1 MRLIVFPSG
10 SSIVAMRTP
19 IVASRIAAISS
30 PRDRSAWMCSSRSDA
45 ATLKYERPDRSP
57 STNTWTHPVSASRPS
72 ADWAWVYW
80 WVSLEQSLMPS
91 DGNGEITDR
100 NDGEHV
106 VDGRGAGLPVDAACY
121 SHSKGAMPRGQDRQC
136 AGFIARCNTAHAECI
151 QLSTPIPSK
160 VRSRVSP
167 NPDSSTGAID
177 ATERPG
183 RRKRPAPL
191 TLIVLCTG
199 LAITGLLSWVTYSIN
214 VHNEDRLLQLQAR
227 QAATILAGA
236 VPTISDPV
244 GLGG

>member
-1 MRLIVFPSG
+1 MLPSG

-19 IVASRIAAISS
+19 FVASRIAAISS

-121 SHSKGAMPRGQDRQC
+121 SHHPALGSNAPWSGSAVRGFHCTLQYCARRMHPIEHADTKQGPEPSESKPRQFHWCDRRHGA
-136 AGFIARCNTAHAECI
+136 
-151 QLSTPIPSK
+151 
-160 VRSRVSP
+160 
-167 NPDSSTGAID
+167 TGASE
-177 ATERPG
+177 ATCSVDTHRVVHWPGHNRTAQLGDIFHQRPQ
-183 RRKRPAPL
+183 RRSVASTAGPPGGDDL
-191 TLIVLCTG
+191 G
-199 LAITGLLSWVTYSIN
+199 WGSS
-214 VHNEDRLLQLQAR
+214 HN
-227 QAATILAGA
+227 
-236 VPTISDPV
+236 SDPV